1 MRPSSLAPPAGAA
14 RPALAGPRAFRR
26 APPRPAA
33 EPAGASGEAIGERA
47 IGAAPDIGSARALA
61 RPMARG
67 GRPPPNPPPRAP
79 PPPRPPP
86 PKPRRPAPP
95 PPGAD
100 PPLVRPAKKP
110 AGLSRTP
117 SGGLAAAA
125 GLDALPPPPVAVRNL
140 VELAAYAHLASNM
153 SQMHHR

>member
-67 GRPPPNPPPRAP
+67 GRPPES
-79 PPPRPPP
+79 
-86 PKPRRPAPP
+86 P